1 MPEIPI
7 LENLLESFQA
17 IGPQIH
23 LIIWALGILCVDFL
37 IPPGKKSFGAVLA
50 LSGLV
55 MAAAQLYWSWSAG
68 PVSVFFD
75 MLTLDSFALYFDL
88 LFSALLTRGRLFRT
102 PPAIAAIIP

>member
-7 LENLLESFQA
+7 LENLLGSFQA

-37 IPPGKKSFGAVLA
+37 TPPGKKGFGAVLA

-55 MAAAQLYWSWSAG
+55 MAAAQ
-68 PVSVFFD
+68 
-75 MLTLDSFALYFDL
+75 M
-88 LFSALLTRGRLFRT
+88 
-102 PPAIAAIIP
+102 